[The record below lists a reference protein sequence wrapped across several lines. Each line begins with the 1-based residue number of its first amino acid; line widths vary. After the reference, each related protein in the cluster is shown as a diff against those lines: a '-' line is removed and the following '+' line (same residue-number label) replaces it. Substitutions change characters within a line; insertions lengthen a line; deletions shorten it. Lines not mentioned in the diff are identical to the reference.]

1 MEIKYINNDRELG
14 IEYDWRAIKKVYESL
29 GVPEEYDLI
38 PWKALSQDKYIME
51 LSERSIG
58 KTTCWLLLGCCMNKL
73 YKTTIQY
80 IRASE
85 NMLAPSHAEK
95 LVEVL
100 RSYKEGEYIRKLTD
114 GKYNS
119 ISYHWKQFYYSN
131 IDENGKLIERS
142 EEPLIQC
149 LSIDKCGDYK
159 SSYNT
164 YLSRGDFVVF
174 DEFIGTYYRPLE
186 AINFFDLLKTIFRN
200 RISGV
205 VIMLANTINLN
216 SQYFEEFEISR
227 AVKQLHKGD
236 KREIVTERGTRIY
249 IEILDVKRTS
259 SKRSLMNELFFGFK
273 NPRLSAITGGEV
285 WAFDS
290 VPHIPPKSEQIGRR
304 CILYNVYAEIGL
316 ELLKIELVE
325 DDKLGAH
332 LEIHRASKIY
342 DDSIVLTLGELKDR
356 RYVYGFGTG
365 RLNTILAKYINER
378 KVLYSSNEVGS
389 IFKDYIHRYK
399 IERGAY

>member
-1 MEIKYINNDRELG
+1 M
-14 IEYDWRAIKKVYESL
+14 
-29 GVPEEYDLI
+29 
-38 PWKALSQDKYIME
+38 
-51 LSERSIG
+51 
-58 KTTCWLLLGCCMNKL
+58 
-73 YKTTIQY
+73 
-80 IRASE
+80 
-85 NMLAPSHAEK
+85 
-95 LVEVL
+95 
-100 RSYKEGEYIRKLTD
+100 
-114 GKYNS
+114 
-119 ISYHWKQFYYSN
+119 
-131 IDENGKLIERS
+131 
-142 EEPLIQC
+142 
-149 LSIDKCGDYK
+149 
-159 SSYNT
+159 
-164 YLSRGDFVVF
+164 SRGDFVLF

-205 VIMLANTINLN
+205 VVMLANTINLN

-290 VPHIPPKSEQIGRR
+290 VPHIPPKSEQTGRR
-304 CILYNVYAEIGL
+304 CILYNIYAEIGI

-332 LEIHRASKIY
+332 LEIHRASKVY
-342 DDSIVLTLGELKDR
+342 DDSIILTLGELKDK
-356 RYVYGFGTG
+356 RYVYGFGVG